1 MRIASLPLLLLTALL
16 VGVAGCQSQPAPN
29 KLALENNYW
38 KLVELHGKPVAVIDN
53 QTEPHLILHADK
65 KRVAG
70 SGGCNRIMGSYSANA
85 DTVQFKQMASTMMAC
100 AQGMDTE
107 QIFLRSLEGEQHW
120 VTTHDTLTL
129 SDKQGKVFA
138 RFSVVYLR

>member
-1 MRIASLPLLLLTALL
+1 MRTATLPLLLLAALFIGIT
-16 VGVAGCQSQPAPN
+16 VCQSQPAN
-29 KLALENNYW
+29 DKLTLENNYW

-65 KRVAG
+65 QRVAG
-70 SGGCNRIMGSYSANA
+70 SGGCNRIMGSYTVHA
-85 DTVQFKQMASTMMAC
+85 DTVQFKQMASTMMFC
-100 AQGMDTE
+100 AEGMDTE
-107 QIFLRSLEGEQHW
+107 QMFLRSLEGEQHW

-129 SDKQGKVFA
+129 SNKQGKVFA

>member
-16 VGVAGCQSQPAPN
+16 VGVAGCQSQPANN
-29 KLALENNYW
+29 KLTLENNYW

-70 SGGCNRIMGSYSANA
+70 SGGCNRIMGSYTANT

-107 QIFLRSLEGEQHW
+107 QIFLRSLEGEQRW
-120 VTTHDTLTL
+120 RTTRDTLILT
-129 SDKQGKVFA
+129 DKQGKVFA
-138 RFSVVYLR
+138 RFSVIFLR